1 MKQPPNV
8 TVTEFCCNEIHSVIK
23 QRIVI
28 FLFLFLNLELSFLFI
43 HSAFFH
49 TSIYA
54 PKERLKFKSN
64 SENSKFTSFFFCL
77 VCLFLQT
84 FIKVIKIICH
94 LYVETRVERYQDIKN
109 HSRRQF
115 S

>member
-23 QRIVI
+23 QRTVI

-54 PKERLKFKSN
+54 PKERLKLKSN
-64 SENSKFTSFFFCL
+64 SENSKFTSFFM
-77 VCLFLQT
+77 FLQT
-84 FIKVIKIICH
+84 FIKVIKTICH
-94 LYVETRVERYQDIKN
+94 LYVESRVERYQDIKN

>member
-54 PKERLKFKSN
+54 PKERLKLKSN
-64 SENSKFTSFFFCL
+64 SENSKFTSFFFL
-77 VCLFLQT
+77 SCLFVFT
-84 FIKVIKIICH
+84 
-94 LYVETRVERYQDIKN
+94 DIYKSYKDN
-109 HSRRQF
+109 LSFVCRD
-115 S
+115 

>member
-43 HSAFFH
+43 HSSFFH

-54 PKERLKFKSN
+54 PKERLKLKSN
-64 SENSKFTSFFFCL
+64 SENSKFTSFFL
-77 VCLFLQT
+77 SCLFVFT
-84 FIKVIKIICH
+84 DINVIKIICH

>member
-1 MKQPPNV
+1 MSLRLMCVAVLDFCAYETAPNV

-54 PKERLKFKSN
+54 PKERLKLKSN
-64 SENSKFTSFFFCL
+64 SENSKLTSFFFFVL
-77 VCLFLQT
+77 FVCFYR
-84 FIKVIKIICH
+84 H
-94 LYVETRVERYQDIKN
+94 L
-109 HSRRQF
+109 
-115 S
+115 